1 MKNLF
6 YITLLIGGLFIS
18 KSSEAQVNV
27 SINIG
32 SQPLWGPAGYD
43 YVRYYYMPEIDAYY
57 NVSSRRYTYFHGNR
71 WVTKSK
77 LPSRYRHYD
86 MYRTYKVVINDHSPW
101 KYHKRHRSDYGRY
114 ARNHHQVVLRDARHR
129 HDDRRG
135 HAKHRYDKKSHKH
148 YDKHHDKHRGHKHDH
163 RR

>member
-1 MKNLF
+1 MKNLL
-6 YITLLIGGLFIS
+6 YITLLIGGLFVS

-32 SQPLWGPAGYD
+32 SQPLWGPVGYD
-43 YVRYYYMPEIDAYY
+43 YVRYYYMPEIDVYY
-57 NVSSRRYTYFHGNR
+57 NVSSRKYTYFHGNR
-71 WVTKSK
+71 WVTKSN

-86 MYRTYKVVINDHSPW
+86 MYRTYKVVINDNSPW

-114 ARNHHQVVLRDARHR
+114 TRNHHQVVLRDAP
-129 HDDRRG
+129 RG
-135 HAKHRYDKKSHKH
+135 HHDKRGPVKHRYDKKSHKH
-148 YDKHHDKHRGHKHDH
+148 HDKNRGHRNDH

>member
-1 MKNLF
+1 MKNLL
-6 YITLLIGGLFIS
+6 YITLLIGGLFVS

-32 SQPLWGPAGYD
+32 SQPLWGAVGYD
-43 YVRYYYMPEIDAYY
+43 YVRYYYMPEIDVYY
-57 NVSSRRYTYFHGNR
+57 NVSSRKYTYFHGNR

-86 MYRTYKVVINDHSPW
+86 MYRTYKVVINDNNPW
-101 KYHKRHRSDYGRY
+101 KYHKRHRSEYGRY
-114 ARNHHQVVLRDARHR
+114 ARNYHQVVLRDAPHR
-129 HDDRRG
+129 HHNG
-135 HAKHRYDKKSHKH
+135 KGPAKHRYDKKSHKH
-148 YDKHHDKHRGHKHDH
+148 HYKHRGHRHDH